1 MAIVERAVVLGRPGV
16 IGPGVKPPAFAS
28 ALWTRLAGVA
38 ARVGVGVAG
47 VAISAWGVR
56 HGVPGVLVAASVL
69 TGAVWWV
76 VGRPDWGSAWRVVVA
91 DQYVEATGYGGMRV
105 RLAWDGVGEIQHFVR
120 RTIRGPV
127 RVLRLLSIDRQRRV
141 SFNERMPGFEQ
152 LMRLVESKVRHVSA
166 GAPSAWDR
174 LLWSKAGRG

>member
-1 MAIVERAVVLGRPGV
+1 MILGRPGV

-28 ALWTRLAGVA
+28 SLWKRLAELGVRA
-38 ARVGVGVAG
+38 GVGVGG

-56 HGVPGVLVAASVL
+56 PGGPGALVAATVL
-69 TGAVWWV
+69 AGAVWWV
-76 VGRPDWGSAWRVVVA
+76 VGRPGWGSAWRIVVA
-91 DQYVEATGYGGMRV
+91 DEYVEATGYGGTRV
-105 RLAWDGVGEIQHFVR
+105 RLGWDGVGEIQHFVR
-120 RTIRGPV
+120 ATIGGPV
-127 RVLRLLSIDRQRRV
+127 RVLRLLSIDRQRQV

-174 LLWSKAGRG
+174 LLWLKTGRG